1 MITFLIAALVGV
13 CMFAVGVAVGIYL
26 ELSQR

>member
-1 MITFLIAALVGV
+1 MITILISALVGV
-13 CMFAVGVAVGIYL
+13 CMFAIGIVVGIYL